1 MTSTT
6 IGIIGVIVLLIL
18 MFSRMQIAFA
28 MGIVGFVGVCVL
40 TNIQSG
46 LALLDTIPYRMSS
59 GYTLSTL
66 PLFILM
72 GQFAWK
78 AGMSEELYETMR
90 IWLGRLPGGLAMA
103 TIGGCAG
110 FAATSGSSLATAATM
125 ATVSLPQMRKYGYN
139 LALATGC
146 IASGGTLGILIPPSI
161 GFILY
166 GIITEV
172 SIGKLFIAGI
182 MPGILL
188 SLLFILTIF
197 IITRIDPSAAPPA
210 SATTLR
216 DKILSLKSIWPIVII
231 FVLVIGG
238 LYGGWFT
245 STEAGAIGASGALSI
260 GLIRR
265 RISRQAFVEAILETG
280 KVTAMIF
287 IVIIG
292 ASILS
297 TFFAASDIPYHLAN
311 YVAALPVPPVVIL
324 VIILL
329 FYIILGALMDIVS
342 GLVLTMPIVF
352 PVMLDLGYDP
362 VWFGVIFVLMF
373 EIGVITPPVGINV
386 FVIKGVAHDVP
397 LATIFQRNRALF
409 YCHARMRVVIDF
421 VPANFDLFAGYYVN
435 EC

>member
-6 IGIIGVIVLLIL
+6 IGIIGVIILLIL

-182 MPGILL
+182 IPGILL
-188 SLLFILTIF
+188 SLLFIATIF

-231 FVLVIGG
+231 FILVIGG

-297 TFFAASDIPYHLAN
+297 TFFAASDIPYYLAN
-311 YVAALPVPPVVIL
+311 YVAGLPVPPVVIL

-397 LATIFQRNRALF
+397 LATIFLRGIVPFFMAMLVCVLLLVLF
-409 YCHARMRVVIDF
+409 PQISIYLPGIM
-421 VPANFDLFAGYYVN
+421 
-435 EC
+435 

>member
-1 MTSTT
+1 MSATT
-6 IGIIGVIVLLIL
+6 IGIIGVIVLLVL
-18 MFSRMQIAFA
+18 LFSRMHIAFA
-28 MGIVGFVGVCVL
+28 MGIVGFAGICVI
-40 TNIQSG
+40 TDIQSG

-90 IWLGRLPGGLAMA
+90 IWLGRLPGGLAIA

-182 MPGILL
+182 LPGILL
-188 SLLFILTIF
+188 TLLFMLTIF
-197 IITRIDPSAAPPA
+197 IITRMDPKSAPRAAP
-210 SATTLR
+210 SSMHQ
-216 DKILSLKSIWPIVII
+216 KIVSLKSVWPIAILFI
-231 FVLVIGG
+231 LVIGG
-238 LYGGWFT
+238 IYGGWFT
-245 STEAGAIGASGALSI
+245 STEAGAIGASGALVI
-260 GLIRR
+260 GLARR
-265 RISRQAFVEAILETG
+265 RISRKSFVEATLETG

-297 TFFAASDIPYHLAN
+297 TFFAASDIPSHLAN
-311 YVAALPVPPVVIL
+311 AVAGLAVPPTVIL
-324 VIILL
+324 TIILV
-329 FYIILGALMDIVS
+329 FYIFLGALMDIVS
-342 GLVLTMPIVF
+342 GLVLTMPIVY

-362 VWFGVIFVLMF
+362 IWFGVIFVLMF

-386 FVIKGVAHDVP
+386 FVIKGVVNDIP
-397 LATIFQRNRALF
+397 LATIFRGIVPFFLAMLVCVIVLILF
-409 YCHARMRVVIDF
+409 
-421 VPANFDLFAGYYVN
+421 PAIATYLPGIM
-435 EC
+435 